1 MIIRKMTKEDIN
13 WVYKIEEESFSMPWS
28 ISSFEKELENDLTYY
43 IIAEIDGKIVGY
55 MGMWVV
61 LGEGQVTNIAVAKAY
76 RGKGIGKALLA
87 HILEYAKQ
95 TGIKMLFLEV
105 RESNRV
111 ARKLYESYGFS
122 PIARR
127 KAYYRQPIE
136 DAIVMMTELV
146 PE

>member
-95 TGIKMLFLEV
+95 TDIKMLFLEV

>member
-43 IIAEIDGKIVGY
+43 IIAEIDGKVVGY
-55 MGMWVV
+55 MGMWIV
-61 LGEGQVTNIAVAKAY
+61 LGEGQVTNIAVAKEY

-95 TGIKMLFLEV
+95 TDIEMLFLEV
-105 RESNRV
+105 RESNEV

-136 DAIVMMTELV
+136 DAIVMMTELM
-146 PE
+146 PK